1 MCKTSGV
8 FATVVGPDTKATLQV
23 DCRQIQVGRRVD
35 EMVKQGS
42 QMIADT
48 LLIRARIYQFAST
61 HVYLE

>member
-1 MCKTSGV
+1 MRKSSGV
-8 FATVVGPDTKATLQV
+8 FAAVAGPDTKATLQV

-48 LLIRARIYQFAST
+48 VPIRAGIYQFAPA